1 MGKSIVT
8 LFAIFALLACH
19 SDKPEDQVKRRFE
32 ACRAAVEKGD
42 AATASEAL
50 DAAFRGPE
58 GMDKAT
64 ARLFLMGML
73 RQEKVGVTVVDNR
86 VTVRGNQAFQEVDLI
101 LTGRSGGLLPQDAS
115 HRSFSLRWARSG
127 SDWNLVELQSLDGR

>member
-1 MGKSIVT
+1 MRKSIV
-8 LFAIFALLACH
+8 AISAVFALLACH

-42 AATASEAL
+42 AATAAEAL
-50 DAAFRGPE
+50 DPAFRGPE

-64 ARLFLMGML
+64 ARLFLMGTL
-73 RQEKVGVTVVDNR
+73 RQEKVGITVVDNH
-86 VTVRGNQAFQEVDLI
+86 VAIRGNQAFQEVDLL

-115 HRSFSLRWARSG
+115 RRSFSLRWTRTG
-127 SDWNLVELQSLDGR
+127 SDWNLVELQSPGG